1 MIQDKFKNQ
10 RRLEKL
16 RQKNKPVDEP
26 DGRPAAKTRRVQGL
40 PGYNPGNES
49 SATATL
55 RSINE
60 LKVASSEEEVA
71 ALMDAT
77 FSARR
82 KAIVEED
89 ASVSQIREDYP
100 VLFAREQFW
109 AEVARLAGRS
119 DWLAHALD
127 ALEAWKRRVAT
138 NIACSEA
145 NALDQLERLL
155 CGSGGL
161 YAGGHVYL
169 LRQPTSAF
177 QLVVEGEAIMETSDK
192 AEAFIALTMGHSVF
206 NRKIGRKNKALCLFI
221 QKVVLKI
228 DDGSKLPGT
237 VAKLC
242 HELMA

>member
-1 MIQDKFKNQ
+1 MPY
-10 RRLEKL
+10 LLYVAL
-16 RQKNKPVDEP
+16 RYCTYCLDQPWLID
-26 DGRPAAKTRRVQGL
+26 RV
-40 PGYNPGNES
+40 
-49 SATATL
+49 
-55 RSINE
+55 
-60 LKVASSEEEVA
+60 
-71 ALMDAT
+71 
-77 FSARR
+77 
-82 KAIVEED
+82 
-89 ASVSQIREDYP
+89 
-100 VLFAREQFW
+100 
-109 AEVARLAGRS
+109 LA
-119 DWLAHALD
+119 
-127 ALEAWKRRVAT
+127 
-138 NIACSEA
+138 A